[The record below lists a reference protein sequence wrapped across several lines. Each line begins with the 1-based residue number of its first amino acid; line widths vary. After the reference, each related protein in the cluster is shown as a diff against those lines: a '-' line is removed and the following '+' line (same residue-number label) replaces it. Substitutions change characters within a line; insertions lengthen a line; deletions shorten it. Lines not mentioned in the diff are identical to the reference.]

1 MKLNNNDN
9 IKKIKISDLNRIQ
22 TVVIIRN
29 ITII

>member
-9 IKKIKISDLNRIQ
+9 INKIKISDLNRIQ